1 MKLRQIDLW
10 GYTKMPFSYQ
20 QITIAGQTTALV
32 AQNLDQADRVSA
44 AQKIMQKSNTIEQV
58 GFLDQSALPYPTFTM
73 MGGELSLIGSL
84 TAGFTLLNKKKGQ
97 VTFQT
102 SGILSPISVKLSRLT
117 CSLQIP
123 ANRAI
128 GQAPDQVSL
137 GGISFLV
144 VNRIPRN
151 QMMTDFEQE
160 SLQELLLNS
169 PAAGIVFYQNNQIYP
184 VVKVANTNT
193 LVWESACG
201 SGSVAFYLVSGCSKI
216 IQPSGAILTVSRE
229 NDTLQL
235 SVLRK
240 DITYET

>member
-1 MKLRQIDLW
+1 
-10 GYTKMPFSYQ
+10 MPIPYQ

-32 AQNLDQADRVSA
+32 AQKLDQSDRVPA

-84 TAGFTLLNKKKGQ
+84 TAGFTLLNGKMGK
-97 VTFQT
+97 VAFQT

-123 ANRAI
+123 ANVAI
-128 GQAPDQVSL
+128 EQAPDLVSL
-137 GGISFLV
+137 GGISFLII
-144 VNRIPRN
+144 NRVPKN
-151 QMMTDFEQE
+151 QALTDFDQQ
-160 SLQELLLNS
+160 SLQELLVNS
-169 PAAGIVFYQNNQIYP
+169 PAAGIVFYQNNRIYP
-184 VVKVANTNT
+184 VVQVAKTNT

-201 SGSVAFYLVSGCSKI
+201 SGSVAFYLVTGCSKI
-216 IQPSGAILTVSRE
+216 KQPSGAILTVSRE

-240 DITYET
+240 DINYET

>member
-1 MKLRQIDLW
+1 
-10 GYTKMPFSYQ
+10 MPIPYQ

-32 AQNLDQADRVSA
+32 TQKLDQSDQVSA
-44 AQKIMQKSNTIEQV
+44 AQSIMQESTAIEQV
-58 GFLDQSALPYPTFTM
+58 GFLDQSALPYSTFTM

-84 TAGFTLLNKKKGQ
+84 AAGFSLLSGNLGQ

-123 ANRAI
+123 ANVTIR
-128 GQAPDQVSL
+128 QTSDRVSL
-137 GGISFLV
+137 GGISFLII
-144 VNRIPRN
+144 NRIPKN
-151 QMMTDFEQE
+151 QMVTDFEQE
-160 SLQELLLNS
+160 SLQELLLSS
-169 PAAGIVFYQNNQIYP
+169 PAAGIVFYQNSQIYP
-184 VVKVANTNT
+184 VVKVAETNT

-240 DITYET
+240 DINYET